1 MINNQN
7 RSKLLLVIIAILL
20 IANIAIL
27 AYFLQ
32 RKEPEQQNSRTDRK
46 AYIANFLQ
54 NEIGFDKQ
62 QLSQYDTLS
71 NLHREK
77 ITALYEEIR
86 NNKTGQFK
94 ELAKNNFSDSS
105 IIVEAEQ
112 LAASQKIID
121 VNMFNY
127 IKNIRL
133 LCTTEQLPKF
143 DSLFIKVFNR
153 RGKEKK

>member
-7 RSKLLLVIIAILL
+7 RSKLFLVIIAILL

-32 RKEPEQQNSRTDRK
+32 KSGPEKQNSRPDRK

-54 NEIGFDKQ
+54 NEIGFDKH

-71 NLHREK
+71 NQHREK
-77 ITALYEEIR
+77 ITFLYEEIR

-94 ELAKNNFSDSS
+94 ELVKNNFSDSS
-105 IIVEAEQ
+105 ISVEAEQ

-127 IKNIRL
+127 IKSIRL
-133 LCTTEQLPKF
+133 LCTVEQLPKF
-143 DSLFIKVFNR
+143 DSLFSKVFNR